1 MRSRLSSF
9 VSVFLLACG
18 GQVTLVEVTPAVD
31 SEIAAVTT
39 EPTSSLEE
47 VSWEAPLDSDR
58 VRVTVPGDRLFA
70 ALHGLEGGQTRRV
83 RITWLG
89 DSHTS
94 ADYWTG
100 EVRRKL
106 QARFGDGGP
115 GFIPLS
121 LGPRRHEVA
130 SFKVKGTWR
139 QEPKSGPSR
148 SRQLD
153 GQFGLSGRRLRGFPG
168 ASLDVYSG
176 VKGTS
181 TWSVLHRL
189 EPSQSRDPSLE
200 FRAEARALPH
210 EEERAQ
216 GFVVTRFE
224 REATSPVSVHVRR
237 GQYVLFGVV
246 VETEQPGIV
255 VDALGINGA
264 RLRTLMAWDSA
275 AWHAQLA
282 WRGADLVVLSYGT
295 NETGDGGDMGRY
307 MEDYRRVTEQ
317 IKETGAECL
326 LIGPTDRQGKDRKS
340 LPEVGAL
347 DGNIA
352 YWANSFGCLYYSP
365 FVAMGGEGGYARW
378 RSQKPQLASTDGV
391 HLTRAGYRYL
401 ADHWVQWFLEQYDAY
416 VSRR

>member
-1 MRSRLSSF
+1 MA
-9 VSVFLLACG
+9 V
-18 GQVTLVEVTPAVD
+18 VEATPVVPV
-31 SEIAAVTT
+31 ETT
-39 EPTSSLEE
+39 EETTERATSLDE
-47 VSWEAPLDSDR
+47 VSSEPLPVSDHAR
-58 VRVTVPGDRLFA
+58 VVLPGERFFS
-70 ALHGLEGGQTRRV
+70 ALHTLERGQTRRV

-94 ADYWTG
+94 ADFWTG

-121 LGPRRHEVA
+121 LGARRHEVA

-139 QEPKSGPSR
+139 QEPKSSPSR

-153 GQFGLSGRRLRGFPG
+153 GQFGLSGRRLRGYPG

-176 VKGTS
+176 VKGPS
-181 TWSVLHRL
+181 TWAVLHRL

-200 FRAEARALPH
+200 FRAESRTLPH
-210 EEERAQ
+210 EEQASS
-216 GFVVTRFE
+216 GFLVARFE
-224 REATSPVSVHVRR
+224 RDATSPVSVHVRR

-246 VETEQPGIV
+246 VEADQPGIV
-255 VDALGINGA
+255 LDALGINGA

-275 AWHAQLA
+275 AWQAQLA
-282 WRGADLVVLSYGT
+282 WREADLVVLSYGT

-307 MEDYRRVTEQ
+307 MDDYRRVIEQ
-317 IKETGAECL
+317 VKDTGADCL
-326 LIGPTDRQGKDRKS
+326 LVGPTDRQGKDRKS
-340 LPEVGAL
+340 LPEVVAL
-347 DGNIA
+347 DGHIA
-352 YWANSFGCLYYSP
+352 HWANTFGCLYYSP
-365 FVAMGGEGGYARW
+365 FVAMGGAGGYAKW
-378 RSQKPQLASTDGV
+378 RRHKPQLASTDGV

-401 ADHWVQWFLEQYDAY
+401 ADDWIAWFLDQYDAY